1 MSDDDIENGEEE
13 IDETG
18 RNLTQQRIDE
28 EAADDD
34 ETEGGS
40 TR

>member
-1 MSDDDIENGEEE
+1 MSEHEVENGEEE

-34 ETEGGS
+34 ATEGGS
-40 TR
+40 TP